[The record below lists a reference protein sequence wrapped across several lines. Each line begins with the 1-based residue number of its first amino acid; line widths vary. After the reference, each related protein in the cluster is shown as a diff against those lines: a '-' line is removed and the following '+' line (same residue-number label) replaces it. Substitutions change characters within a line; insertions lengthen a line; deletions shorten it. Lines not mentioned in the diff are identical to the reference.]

1 LYSSGE
7 NHARCEIFEDDLYR
21 SDRSGRRSSQPA
33 KCILFFRLPPNEERR
48 DGDWH
53 YKSNQDEVVP
63 ETKHGLRQ
71 ANTFRA
77 PWIARSAASATGQSL
92 RVGRN
97 RSGAFNR

>member
-1 LYSSGE
+1 MATG
-7 NHARCEIFEDDLYR
+7 
-21 SDRSGRRSSQPA
+21 
-33 KCILFFRLPPNEERR
+33 
-48 DGDWH
+48 

-63 ETKHGLRQ
+63 ATKLGVRQ

>member
-1 LYSSGE
+1 VNLHVS
-7 NHARCEIFEDDLYR
+7 FT
-21 SDRSGRRSSQPA
+21 DRKLRLLSRHWQ
-33 KCILFFRLPPNEERR
+33 ILFLFWLRSHDVDR

-53 YKSNQDEVVP
+53 YKSNQDEGVP
-63 ETKHGLRQ
+63 ATKHGLRQ